1 MPSVVPPAVYLTDLE
16 FHKIGVIL
24 KAIPEDAIA
33 AIQFVENEER
43 ENLTAVE
50 TAEHVMTLKNTLKWP
65 DADIA
70 TKLGWGNKRIVGMYL
85 TIAEAPPWLKMHAVP
100 VAHEVVKRDKNG
112 EILRSSDGT
121 RQMTTIVGAAL
132 GMTHLYELMR
142 FFREAE
148 KYDKSS
154 NSDHAPIAQQLTQRF
169 ASKASLEEWSKAR
182 LKTALDDQL
191 VKLTGIRPE
200 GGDDV
205 PSGPPIFTVGKTRIN
220 IDVSKLG
227 SPLPK
232 PRLVE
237 MKPDLVEVLTKL
249 GFKNVLLG
257 IE

>member
-1 MPSVVPPAVYLTDLE
+1 M
-16 FHKIGVIL
+16 
-24 KAIPEDAIA
+24 
-33 AIQFVENEER
+33 
-43 ENLTAVE
+43 
-50 TAEHVMTLKNTLKWP
+50 
-65 DADIA
+65 
-70 TKLGWGNKRIVGMYL
+70 GMYL
-85 TIAEAPPWLKMHAVP
+85 SIAEAPPWLKMHAVP
-100 VAHEVVKRDKNG
+100 VAHEVAKRDKKG

-148 KYDKSS
+148 KYDKRSKSS

-191 VKLTGIRPE
+191 VKLTGVRPE
-200 GGDDV
+200 GGDDA
-205 PSGPPIFTVGKTRIN
+205 PSGAPIFTVGKTRIN

-257 IE
+257 VE